1 MNSTRHDGWAH
12 DRALAEMG
20 RVALRAP
27 DRRTFFDEAAE
38 RLKRAVPFDGACWH
52 TLDPG
57 SGLITQHHLQDIPD
71 RFEVLADNE
80 YATNDV
86 NKFTELAASNRP
98 AATLLAATGGH
109 PERSARYRDLLT
121 PAGVGP
127 ELRSAF
133 VVDGTTWGA
142 LIIVR
147 RAGQADFTDD
157 DVTLLSEASSL
168 FARAVRRGLVAEAS
182 HTSGD
187 LLDAPGVVEFDESG
201 EVTSAS
207 SSAGPLLVE
216 LSGTTF
222 EAGVRSP
229 AIRAIVAATRAA
241 VAAPSAE
248 SVSTLPSSM
257 VKCPSGTW
265 LVLHGSVL
273 HASHGK
279 GSAVFIQRAH
289 PMLVAPLL
297 LKAYGLT
304 AREQQVTQLVLRGA
318 TTAQVASR
326 LAISPHTVSDHL
338 KAIFDKT
345 DARTR
350 GELSATLFFGEH
362 LSRIQARVDVGD
374 DASFIDTPRPRGLPD
389 P

>member
-1 MNSTRHDGWAH
+1 MTTSSRRDAWAH
-12 DRALAEMG
+12 DRALTEIG

-27 DRRTFFDEAAE
+27 DRATFFDEAAE
-38 RLKRAVPFDGACWH
+38 RLKRAVAFDGACWH

-71 RFEVLADNE
+71 RFAVLAHNE
-80 YATNDV
+80 YATDDV
-86 NKFTELAASNRP
+86 NKFTDLAASSRP
-98 AATLLAATGGH
+98 AATLFSATGGH
-109 PERSARYRDLLT
+109 PDTSARHRDLLT

-133 VVDGTTWGA
+133 VVDSTVWGA

-147 RAGQADFTDD
+147 RAGQPEFTEH
-157 DVTLLSEASSL
+157 DVTLLSDATSL
-168 FARAVRRGLVAEAS
+168 FARAVRRGLVTEAS
-182 HTSGD
+182 QTTAD

-207 SSAGPLLVE
+207 SSAGPLLEE

-222 EAGVRSP
+222 QDGVRSP
-229 AIRAIVAATRAA
+229 AISAIVAATRTA
-241 VAAPSAE
+241 VAAADNVP
-248 SVSTLPSSM
+248 TLPSTL

-273 HASHGK
+273 HASHSK

-304 AREQQVTQLVLRGA
+304 PREQQVTQLVLRGA
-318 TTAQVASR
+318 TTAQIASR

-362 LSRIQARVDVGD
+362 LARIETRVNIGD
-374 DASFIDTPRPRGLPD
+374 DASFIDTPRPRGLTEP
-389 P
+389 